1 MMYLAGEKLAPSRM
15 QSFVTAPNTLG
26 LQLPQS
32 PRPKAMPS
40 ASLPPPS
47 LIHIDGWFC
56 SKDSCPFFFPEAS
69 NSGYATFIQALE
81 PLTMDA
87 TKSESDIR
95 IEARSA
101 ARAGQFANVY
111 KVLQDAVDSRA
122 FPGCAFGVLAG
133 GDVILAD
140 ALGSFTYEPDARSVE
155 PDTVFDIASL
165 TKVVSTTALAM
176 VLFQGGALHLDTSV
190 GDLLPGFVIGRA
202 SSELARRVTL
212 RHLLAHNSGLPG
224 YVELFRTEPSASA
237 LLRACLALAVEAPPG
252 ERSEYSD
259 PGFILLGKALE
270 ILNRESLSAAARK
283 EIFGPLGMSATSYRP
298 ARPRWGEIPPTE
310 IDETFRQ
317 RVVQGEVQDENAWVL
332 DGVAGHAGLFSNV
345 SNLLRFAAGVLAG
358 YNDSKSEGSGIFN
371 RETVELFAERQAP
384 AGSSRALGWDTPSAD
399 SSAGRYFSRHSIGHL
414 GYSGC
419 SLWIDLDASI
429 AAVLLTNRT
438 WPDRKNQAIKL
449 VRPAFHDAVRESL

>member
-1 MMYLAGEKLAPSRM
+1 
-15 QSFVTAPNTLG
+15 
-26 LQLPQS
+26 
-32 PRPKAMPS
+32 
-40 ASLPPPS
+40 
-47 LIHIDGWFC
+47 
-56 SKDSCPFFFPEAS
+56 
-69 NSGYATFIQALE
+69 
-81 PLTMDA
+81 MDA
-87 TKSESDIR
+87 AKSESDTR
-95 IEARSA
+95 IEARS

-111 KVLQDAVDSRA
+111 RVLQDAVDSRA

-133 GDVILAD
+133 GDVILTD

-176 VLFQGGALHLDTSV
+176 VLFQRGALHLDTPV

-224 YVELFRTEPSASA
+224 YVSLFRTEITASA
-237 LLRACLALAVEAPPG
+237 LLRACLSLPVEVPPG

-259 PGFILLGKALE
+259 PGLILLGKALE
-270 ILNRESLSAAARK
+270 ILNRDSLSASARK

-310 IDETFRQ
+310 IDETFRH
-317 RVVQGEVQDENAWVL
+317 RVIQGEVQDENAWVL

-358 YNDSKSEGSGIFN
+358 SNDSKSEGSGIFN

-384 AGSSRALGWDTPSAD
+384 AGSSRALGWDTPATNST
-399 SSAGRYFSRHSIGHL
+399 AGNYMSNLSFGHT
-414 GYSGC
+414 GYTGTMI
-419 SLWIDLDASI
+419 WGDPVYQIFI
-429 AAVLLTNRT
+429 VLLTNRVDPT
-438 WPDRKNQAIKL
+438 SEDNSDPTKIQRL
-449 VRPAFHDAVRESL
+449 RVAVADKMMESITDMPIHIQHRSP